1 MSPEKEISSIR
12 GNSPWFARNAEER
25 LAAGDAAEAARI
37 CTEGLVRYPWYA
49 TGMLILGRCYEAL
62 GRTADAVV
70 EFRKGLR
77 IHPDGG
83 VLRDALVRME
93 KREREEFN
101 VFAEQQIEML
111 HGTARTLT
119 FEQYISGKSSEGES
133 TVDFLRQQA
142 ARKEEE
148 DNGARTVAEPTSTAR
163 IVTETLAEIYAS
175 QGEYREAIGAYM
187 VLLERR
193 PNESVR
199 FRKRIEELEI
209 LAATEKPL
217 E

>member
-1 MSPEKEISSIR
+1 
-12 GNSPWFARNAEER
+12 
-25 LAAGDAAEAARI
+25 
-37 CTEGLVRYPWYA
+37 
-49 TGMLILGRCYEAL
+49 MLILGRCYEAL

-77 IHPDGG
+77 IHPDAG
-83 VLRDALVRME
+83 VLRDALARME
-93 KREREEFN
+93 KREREEFD
-101 VFAEQQIEML
+101 VFAEQQVEMMQ
-111 HGTARTLT
+111 GTAGTLT

-142 ARKEEE
+142 ARKDE
-148 DNGARTVAEPTSTAR
+148 DNEARAVAEPAPTAR

-175 QGEYREAIGAYM
+175 QGEYREAISAYTS
-187 VLLERR
+187 LLERR
-193 PNESVR
+193 PGESVR
-199 FRKRIEELEI
+199 FRKRIEELEV

>member
-1 MSPEKEISSIR
+1 MSPEQQISPIR
-12 GNSPWFARNAEER
+12 GNSPWFARKAEER
-25 LAAGDAAEAARI
+25 LAAGDASEAARI
-37 CTEGLVRYPWYA
+37 CTEGLVQYPWYA
-49 TGMLILGRCYEAL
+49 TGMLVLGRCYEAL

-77 IHPDGG
+77 VHPDAS
-83 VLRDALVRME
+83 VLRDALARME
-93 KREREEFN
+93 RREREEFDL
-101 VFAEQQIEML
+101 FAEQQVETL
-111 HGTARTLT
+111 HGTAGTLT

-148 DNGARTVAEPTSTAR
+148 DNQERAVAEPAPTGR

-175 QGEYREAIGAYM
+175 QGEYREAISAYR

-193 PNESVR
+193 PDESER
-199 FRKRIEELEI
+199 FRKRIEELEV
-209 LAATEKPL
+209 LAATEEPL

>member
-1 MSPEKEISSIR
+1 
-12 GNSPWFARNAEER
+12 
-25 LAAGDAAEAARI
+25 
-37 CTEGLVRYPWYA
+37 
-49 TGMLILGRCYEAL
+49 MLILGRCYEAL

-77 IHPDGG
+77 IHPDAG
-83 VLRDALVRME
+83 VLRDALARME
-93 KREREEFN
+93 KREREEFD
-101 VFAEQQIEML
+101 VFAEQQVEMM
-111 HGTARTLT
+111 HGTAGTLT

-142 ARKEEE
+142 TRKEEE
-148 DNGARTVAEPTSTAR
+148 DSQAPPVAESLPAAR

-175 QGEYREAIGAYM
+175 QGEYREAISAYA

-193 PNESVR
+193 PGESVR
-199 FRKRIEELEI
+199 FRKRIEELEV